1 MRLPHVQLCE
11 STGVRLWLETPNSR
25 SATSSSLPVL
35 FKYSLALIMK
45 TDTGKRG
52 LLAIWKTWELCTYS
66 AYRAAY
72 VENCSL
78 NITNIIMGTSRNER
92 AKSQLM
98 RKIHSY
104 SKTCPHARR
113 HDTTKK
119 KPWQFYIH
127 VWVFT
132 QSQLMADR
140 ASNKKHAR
148 CGSVSPCLRGQD
160 VGSLYKSLSMSP
172 PL

>member
-25 SATSSSLPVL
+25 SVTSSSLPVL
-35 FKYSLALIMK
+35 FKYCLALIMK

-52 LLAIWKTWELCTYS
+52 LLAIWKTWELSTCS

-72 VENCSL
+72 MENCSL
-78 NITNIIMGTSRNER
+78 NITNIIGTSRNEP
-92 AKSQLM
+92 AKSQLV
-98 RKIHSY
+98 RKIRSY
-104 SKTCPHARR
+104 SKTCSHARR
-113 HDTTKK
+113 NCAWIQKRWK
-119 KPWQFYIH
+119 FYIRASA
-127 VWVFT
+127 FA
-132 QSQLMADR
+132 QSRLMAELLTGDARDVDPSRR
-140 ASNKKHAR
+140 AYVHGR
-148 CGSVSPCLRGQD
+148 D